1 MSDYQ
6 GHEFTRLSGVVRERS
21 VVVPIVRPV
30 DSKELKLALKT
41 AKKVARPKTVTA
53 PRQEKPVQGLR
64 EVAPSVEADQSL
76 VVNTLV
82 EHVELA
88 PPAPPVVADQ
98 TLAPPGPTPP
108 MTGNSLAVGGEPSET
123 PGPAKTTKQ
132 SKEKTATKK
141 RLWSGPLALITTVLI
156 LAGGYGGFLAS
167 NAVAQSSYSS
177 GMSSPDSLGV
187 LEIPRFGESYGVPIR
202 PEVSTGSLRKG
213 VGWYEGTGQV
223 GDYGNFALAGH
234 RLGWGQPFAQLS
246 MLEVGDE
253 IRVRVGETTFVYRV
267 ITPPTIV
274 SHKDAEILA
283 PVPGDPQR
291 RPTKALMTL
300 TTAGSLL
307 PSPDRIVV
315 IGELVT
321 ADD

>member
-1 MSDYQ
+1 
-6 GHEFTRLSGVVRERS
+6 
-21 VVVPIVRPV
+21 
-30 DSKELKLALKT
+30 
-41 AKKVARPKTVTA
+41 
-53 PRQEKPVQGLR
+53 
-64 EVAPSVEADQSL
+64 
-76 VVNTLV
+76 
-82 EHVELA
+82 
-88 PPAPPVVADQ
+88 
-98 TLAPPGPTPP
+98 
-108 MTGNSLAVGGEPSET
+108 
-123 PGPAKTTKQ
+123 
-132 SKEKTATKK
+132 
-141 RLWSGPLALITTVLI
+141 
-156 LAGGYGGFLAS
+156 
-167 NAVAQSSYSS
+167 
-177 GMSSPDSLGV
+177 

-223 GDYGNFALAGH
+223 GGYGNFALAGH